1 MNADSPEAQTPDFWN
16 GSGFERE
23 WLAEN
28 RSGRLAD
35 SQTGKVSP
43 QHVLVGS
50 FVGLVFIGSVTILV
64 SHPQPD
70 SVWMAILEWGTVL
83 AFGLGSAFL
92 LIRYMRDV
100 SARRVLSVDG
110 WLAKSETDD
119 GENAWYWFD
128 VAEKTFRVSL
138 RAFERIPIGGP
149 VRIYFTPATKSVVN
163 IEPLPGWA
171 GGETHLAGDNPR
183 VTPMAN

>member
-50 FVGLVFIGSVTILV
+50 FVGLVFIGSVNILV

-83 AFGLGSAFL
+83 DYGLGRAFL
-92 LIRYMRDV
+92 LFCYMRV
-100 SARRVLSVDG
+100 MSTRRILMVTG
-110 WLAKSETDD
+110 WVVHREACE
-119 GENAWYWFD
+119 
-128 VAEKTFRVSL
+128 VA
-138 RAFERIPIGGP
+138 
-149 VRIYFTPATKSVVN
+149 
-163 IEPLPGWA
+163 
-171 GGETHLAGDNPR
+171 
-183 VTPMAN
+183 

>member
-64 SHPQPD
+64 SHPQQD
-70 SVWMAILEWGTVL
+70 SVGMAILEGATVVAL
-83 AFGLGSAFL
+83 GLGSGL
-92 LIRYMRDV
+92 L
-100 SARRVLSVDG
+100 
-110 WLAKSETDD
+110 
-119 GENAWYWFD
+119 
-128 VAEKTFRVSL
+128 
-138 RAFERIPIGGP
+138 
-149 VRIYFTPATKSVVN
+149 PASSRCAV
-163 IEPLPGWA
+163 
-171 GGETHLAGDNPR
+171 
-183 VTPMAN
+183 

>member
-16 GSGFERE
+16 GTGFERE

-43 QHVLVGS
+43 RHVLVGS

-138 RAFERIPIGGP
+138 RAFERIPTGGP

-163 IEPLPGWA
+163 IEPLPGWEE
-171 GGETHLAGDNPR
+171 GLAADNPR
-183 VTPMAN
+183 VKRLAD